1 VKNPFVSAVSPWHA
15 AWQEASLRLQTAAAA
30 RGDFARIPDI
40 GRAAMK
46 RLPKSLAEAAMDS
59 LYEAYWN
66 YRLDWDIRR
75 LLEDDGVA
83 NVGLSTLAA
92 HVEEAR
98 LGGRSTVTVDRDL
111 VTILLEKVA
120 QLGLQTRNE
129 ADR

>member
-1 VKNPFVSAVSPWHA
+1 VKKPFTTVSPWHE
-15 AWQEASLRLQTAAAA
+15 AWQRAAMRLQTTAAA

-46 RLPKSLAEAAMDS
+46 RLPEHHTEQAMDT

-75 LLEDDGVA
+75 LLEDDDVA
-83 NVGLSTLAA
+83 ATGLSNLAA

-98 LGGRSTVTVDRDL
+98 LHGRPTVTVDCHL

-120 QLGLQTRNE
+120 QLGLRARNE